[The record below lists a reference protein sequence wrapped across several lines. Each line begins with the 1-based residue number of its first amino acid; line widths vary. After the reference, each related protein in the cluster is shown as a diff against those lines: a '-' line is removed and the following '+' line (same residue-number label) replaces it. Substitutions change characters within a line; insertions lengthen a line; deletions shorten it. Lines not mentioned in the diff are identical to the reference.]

1 MSVTNFM
8 TSAWVTRR
16 EERIVGFRRWLSRMH
31 SVVAFVLAVACG
43 QIAASPLVAATQAP
57 ADCSAI
63 CHGDL
68 GVGDASGFVGASD
81 LLTFDGCRTP
91 SASPCDVLHGIV
103 DTGAS
108 HLIPAAELHRDCS
121 HCCRE

>member
-1 MSVTNFM
+1 M
-8 TSAWVTRR
+8 
-16 EERIVGFRRWLSRMH
+16 GFRRWLSRSH
-31 SVVAFVLAVACG
+31 SVVVLVLAVACG
-43 QIAASPLVAATQAP
+43 QVATSPVLAATHAP

-63 CHGDL
+63 GHGDF
-68 GVGDASGFVGASD
+68 GVGDASGLIAASD
-81 LLTFDGCRTP
+81 LLTFDDCRGP
-91 SASPCDVLHGIV
+91 LASPCDVFDGII